1 MKKFLINTITI
12 LYFIIAIV
20 LTVFLLSYNEY
31 KVTQIGNYMFIV
43 SVDEEVD
50 DVAQKGDLIVV
61 KKERN
66 KSKNIK
72 KGDKIFFYTKQDEG
86 MVISAANII
95 KKEQTF
101 GAGGEY
107 SYIVEGNIKIS
118 EKYIIG
124 KATNAKTIP
133 YLGTTLNIL
142 ESKLAFLFLVVFP
155 TFIIFLYEAYKVVME
170 VKYGAFEDM
179 E

>member
-1 MKKFLINTITI
+1 MKRFLINTLTI

-31 KVTQIGNYMFIV
+31 KVTQIGDYMFIV

-50 DVAQKGDLIVV
+50 DIAQKGDLIIL
-61 KKERN
+61 KREKN
-66 KSKNIK
+66 KAKNIK
-72 KGDKIFFYTKQDEG
+72 EGDKIFFYIKQEDA
-86 MVISAANII
+86 MVISAADII

-101 GAGGEY
+101 GTRGEY
-107 SYIVEGNIKIS
+107 TYIVEGDIKVS

-124 KATNAKTIP
+124 KADNAKAIP
-133 YLGTTLNIL
+133 YLGTTLSIL

-170 VKYGAFEDM
+170 IKYGAFEDM